1 MKKWIII
8 AVILICCGLY
18 AIVKFSMSQNQNAS
32 NQVEEPQNTEQIDA
46 DNVDNATPAEDSDSA
61 VPAAQVEAIVK
72 AYNEFRDAL
81 KNKDYEKAWKYT
93 SQYFRQRESD
103 GLLMNFKEKMDAE
116 GATFA
121 KAIIHPETAIN
132 MDGLI
137 GFLYTGPS
145 FPSDL
150 YLFFT
155 QEDGQWKLYIGQEAS
170 DVLR

>member
-8 AVILICCGLY
+8 AIIVICCGLY
-18 AIVKFSMSQNQNAS
+18 AMVKFNMSQKHNTN
-32 NQVEEPQNTEQIDA
+32 NQVEEPQNTKQINA
-46 DNVDNATPAEDSDSA
+46 GNVDNATPAEDSESA
-61 VPAAQVEAIVK
+61 VPAAQVEAITKV
-72 AYNEFRDAL
+72 YNEFKDAL
-81 KNKDYEKAWKYT
+81 MNKDYEKAWKYT
-93 SQYFRQRESD
+93 SQYFRERESN
-103 GLLMNFKEKMDAE
+103 GMLMNFKEKMDAG

-121 KAIIHPETAIN
+121 KAIIHPETAFK
-132 MDGLI
+132 MDDLI